1 MVTTIRRNMLP
12 DIDALRRLSQS
23 LAMLDA
29 IISPQWES
37 RYYSFNS
44 TWGSGEMMA
53 SMRNGSGDDYFL
65 LFNAA
70 GAILKG
76 FAHESP
82 MTPYANRDYKVWP
95 GVLDNVP
102 TEFASFLS
110 EPAFTLE
117 DTTFCLWRRHADSNW
132 QVGEIEYPSD
142 DLDPDGSDAL
152 LVILDGQAATYQEFA
167 ESYYERSVDLS
178 SVEKIYQHRPLTQEL
193 ISALNPELSPE
204 DLAADILE
212 IAYPSNR
219 AA

>member
-44 TWGSGEMMA
+44 TWGSGEMIA

-117 DTTFCLWRRHADSNW
+117 DTTFCLWRRHVDSNW
-132 QVGEIEYPSD
+132 QVGKIEYPSE

-152 LVILDGQAATYQEFA
+152 LAILDGQAATYREFA

-178 SVEKIYQHRPLTQEL
+178 SIEKIYQHRPLTQEL

-204 DLAADILE
+204 DLSADILE

>member
-152 LVILDGQAATYQEFA
+152 LAILDGQAATYQEFA

>member
-1 MVTTIRRNMLP
+1 MLP

-29 IISPQWES
+29 IISPQWEF

-82 MTPYANRDYKVWP
+82 MTPHANRDYKVWP

-132 QVGEIEYPSD
+132 QVGEIEYPSN

-152 LVILDGQAATYQEFA
+152 LAILDGQAATYQEFA

-219 AA
+219 A